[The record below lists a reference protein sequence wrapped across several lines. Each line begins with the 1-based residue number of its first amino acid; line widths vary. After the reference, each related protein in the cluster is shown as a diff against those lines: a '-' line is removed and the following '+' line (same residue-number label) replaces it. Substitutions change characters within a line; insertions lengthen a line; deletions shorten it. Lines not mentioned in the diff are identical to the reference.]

1 MGDATGIPLRADEA
15 ASPGGAST
23 TRTARVPPK
32 DLGQPWPLSG
42 ALVVSAITV
51 MAVGLGVL
59 YAAGG
64 WDYYRT
70 PVSVRAYADGHR
82 LLRPSGTIGRALG
95 VAGVAMML
103 VPVAYSIRKKWRRLS
118 RVGSMKAWL
127 DVHIFCGI
135 VGPALITFHSALK
148 FNGLI
153 SVAYWSMMAVM
164 LSGFV
169 GRYLYVRVPRSI
181 RGVELGYEE
190 IVGRAGALHAALE
203 RTGLP
208 AVLLEALE
216 AAGSTPRALTRRL
229 RLRALARQMTRNGF
243 PADLVSEAIEVASAR
258 ATLLRRLGYLQRTKQ
273 LFAMWHVF
281 HLPLVYVMFA
291 IAIVHIGVA
300 LYLGYAFFLQR

>member
-1 MGDATGIPLRADEA
+1 MSDA
-15 ASPGGAST
+15 
-23 TRTARVPPK
+23 RTRVPPK

-42 ALVVSAITV
+42 ALIASFLTICGI
-51 MAVGLGVL
+51 GLAVL

-70 PVSVRAYADGHR
+70 PLGVRPYAQAHAA
-82 LLRPSGTIGRALG
+82 LRPSGTVGRALG
-95 VAGVAMML
+95 TAGLAMML
-103 VPVAYSIRKKWRRLS
+103 FPVAYSVRKKWKRLA
-118 RVGSMKAWL
+118 RAGSMKTWL

-135 VGPALITFHSALK
+135 VGPAFITFHSALK

-190 IVGRAGALHAALE
+190 IVARAGALHAELQA
-203 RTGLP
+203 TGLP
-208 AVLLEALE
+208 PALVEALE
-216 AAGSTPRALTRRL
+216 TVERTPRAVKRWLG
-229 RLRALARQMTRNGF
+229 LRAVRRGMVERGF
-243 PADLVSEAIEVASAR
+243 PAGLAHEAIELASAR
-258 ATLLRRLGYLQRTKQ
+258 ASLLRRLGYLQRTRR

-291 IAIVHIGVA
+291 IAAIHIGVA
-300 LYLGYAFFLQR
+300 LYLGYAFFRR